1 MRVFHFESTNKSDG
15 KTIML
20 DSFLTKN
27 VLVVG
32 SGGREH
38 AIVDALSRSRRV
50 GKIFCAPGNAGIAAQ
65 AECVPLKET
74 QIPELVDFAKEHG
87 VDLTVVGPEVP
98 LSAGIADAFE
108 KAGLR
113 IFGPSAAAARIESSK
128 DFAKRLMEKYDIP
141 TAAFKTFDN
150 YYDAIEYVSRHTFPI
165 VLKYDGLAAGKGV
178 VIPETFSDAKVALK
192 DMLLDD
198 KFGKGKVVVEEYL
211 TGPEFSFMCFVNGK
225 EVFPL
230 AIAQDHKRAF
240 EGDKGPNTGG
250 MGAYSPVP
258 VITAEDEEYALENI
272 MKKTA
277 AAMVAEGCS
286 FKGLLYGGLMKTPS
300 GIKVIEFN
308 SRFGDPETEVVL
320 PRLESDIYDI
330 FSAIADG
337 GMSVNAPEG
346 TDSVEGARLS
356 SAELMP
362 EIKWSSEQTLGFVM
376 ASKGYPGSYEKGF
389 AISGLDEALA
399 DPSVRIYQMG
409 TREVTD
415 PESGAKSLVTS
426 GGRVLMVVASG
437 ETLRQA
443 RDKALAAVRKIHCDN
458 LFYRSDIG
466 HLVL

>member
-1 MRVFHFESTNKSDG
+1 M
-15 KTIML
+15 
-20 DSFLTKN
+20 
-27 VLVVG
+27 
-32 SGGREH
+32 
-38 AIVDALSRSRRV
+38 
-50 GKIFCAPGNAGIAAQ
+50 
-65 AECVPLKET
+65 
-74 QIPELVDFAKEHG
+74 
-87 VDLTVVGPEVP
+87 
-98 LSAGIADAFE
+98 
-108 KAGLR
+108 
-113 IFGPSAAAARIESSK
+113 
-128 DFAKRLMEKYDIP
+128 
-141 TAAFKTFDN
+141 
-150 YYDAIEYVSRHTFPI
+150 
-165 VLKYDGLAAGKGV
+165 
-178 VIPETFSDAKVALK
+178 

-211 TGPEFSFMCFVNGK
+211 TGPEFSFMCFVNWK

-258 VITAEDEEYALENI
+258 VITTEDEEYALEHI

-277 AAMVAEGCS
+277 AAMVAEGCP

-308 SRFGDPETEVVL
+308 CRFGDPETEVVL

-389 AISGLDEALA
+389 AITGLDDALA

>member
-1 MRVFHFESTNKSDG
+1 MTRQ
-15 KTIML
+15 
-20 DSFLTKN
+20 
-27 VLVVG
+27 VLVIG
-32 SGGREH
+32 GGGREH
-38 AIVDALSRSRRV
+38 ALAWKISESPIVEKV
-50 GKIFCAPGNAGIAAQ
+50 YVAPGNPGTAAEPKMENV
-65 AECVPLKET
+65 A
-74 QIPELVDFAKEHG
+74 IGVDDIDGLAKFAKG
-87 VDLTVVGPEVP
+87 NGIDLTVVGPEGP
-98 LSAGIADAFE
+98 LVAGVTDRFR
-108 KAGLR
+108 KDGLR
-113 IFGPSAAAARIESSK
+113 IFGPTAAAAELEGSKSFTK
-128 DFAKRLMEKYDIP
+128 DFLSRHNIP
-141 TAAFKTFDN
+141 TAKYETFTDEEKAVA
-150 YYDAIEYVSRHTFPI
+150 YIEKHGAPV
-165 VLKYDGLAAGKGV
+165 VVKADGLAAGKGV
-178 VIPETFSDAKVALK
+178 IVAMDTETAVSAAR
-192 DMLLDD
+192 DMLSGN
-198 KFGKGKVVVEEYL
+198 KFGSAGSRIVVEDYL
-211 TGPEFSFMCFVNGK
+211 DGEEASFIVMTDGVNIL
-225 EVFPL
+225 PM
-230 AIAQDHKRAF
+230 ATSQDHKRV
-240 EGDKGPNTGG
+240 GDGDTGPNTGG
-250 MGAYSPVP
+250 MGAYSPAP
-258 VITAEDEEYALENI
+258 VVTKDVYEKVMSRIITPTVRGMAGEGRKYVGFLYA
-272 MKKTA
+272 
-277 AAMVAEGCS
+277 
-286 FKGLLYGGLMKTPS
+286 GLMIDKNGDP
-300 GIKVIEFN
+300 KVIEFN
-308 SRFGDPETEVVL
+308 CRFGDPETEVVL

>member
-65 AECVPLKET
+65 AECLPLKET
-74 QIPELVDFAKEHG
+74 QIPELVEFAKEHG

-150 YYDAIEYVSRHTFPI
+150 YDDAIEYVSRHTFPI
-165 VLKYDGLAAGKGV
+165 VLKYDGLVAGKGV
-178 VIPETFSDAKVALK
+178 VIPETFSDAQ
-192 DMLLDD
+192 
-198 KFGKGKVVVEEYL
+198 
-211 TGPEFSFMCFVNGK
+211 FSFMCFVNGK

-308 SRFGDPETEVVL
+308 CRFGDPETEVVL

-458 LFYRSDIG
+458 LFCRADIG

>member
-1 MRVFHFESTNKSDG
+1 
-15 KTIML
+15 
-20 DSFLTKN
+20 
-27 VLVVG
+27 
-32 SGGREH
+32 
-38 AIVDALSRSRRV
+38 
-50 GKIFCAPGNAGIAAQ
+50 
-65 AECVPLKET
+65 
-74 QIPELVDFAKEHG
+74 
-87 VDLTVVGPEVP
+87 
-98 LSAGIADAFE
+98 
-108 KAGLR
+108 
-113 IFGPSAAAARIESSK
+113 
-128 DFAKRLMEKYDIP
+128 
-141 TAAFKTFDN
+141 
-150 YYDAIEYVSRHTFPI
+150 
-165 VLKYDGLAAGKGV
+165 
-178 VIPETFSDAKVALK
+178 
-192 DMLLDD
+192 MLLDD

-277 AAMVAEGCS
+277 AAMVAEGCP

-308 SRFGDPETEVVL
+308 CRFGDPETEVVL

-346 TDSVEGARLS
+346 TDSVEGVRLS

-389 AISGLDEALA
+389 AITGLDDALA

-409 TREVTD
+409 TKEVTD

-443 RDKALAAVRKIHCDN
+443 RDKALAAVRKLHCDN
-458 LFYRSDIG
+458 LFYRADIG

>member
-1 MRVFHFESTNKSDG
+1 MSENNIPRRAK
-15 KTIML
+15 
-20 DSFLTKN
+20 

-32 SGGREH
+32 GGGREH
-38 AIVDALSRSRRV
+38 AIVDALSRSSRV
-50 GKIFCAPGNAGIAAQ
+50 EKIYCAPGNAGIARQ
-65 AECVPLKET
+65 AKCVPLEDT
-74 QIPELVDFAKEHG
+74 QIDELADFAGQEG
-87 VDLTVVGPEVP
+87 IDLTVVGPEIS
-98 LSAGIADAFE
+98 LAAGIVDEFE
-108 KAGLR
+108 SRGLK
-113 IFGPSAAAARIESSK
+113 IFGPSKAAARIESSK
-128 DFAKRLMEKYDIP
+128 DFAKSLMAKYNVP
-141 TAAFKTFDN
+141 TAAYRTFSD
-150 YYDAIEYVSRHTFPI
+150 YGEALAYVNAGKLPV

-178 VIPETFSDAKVALK
+178 VVAETLEQADEALK

-198 KFGKGKVVVEEYL
+198 KFGHGRVVVEEFL
-211 TGPEFSFMCFVNGK
+211 TGPEFSLLCFVNGS
-225 EVFPL
+225 EVEPMVL
-230 AIAQDHKRAF
+230 AQDHKRSF
-240 EGDKGPNTGG
+240 DGDEGPNTGG
-250 MGAYSPVP
+250 MGAYTPLP
-258 VITAEDEEYALENI
+258 FITEKDEVYALEHV
-272 MKKTA
+272 MKPIA
-277 AAMVAEGCS
+277 SGMVSEGIP
-286 FKGLLYGGLMKTPS
+286 FKGVLYGGLMKTPD

-308 SRFGDPETEVVL
+308 CRFGDPETEVVL